1 MRISIW
7 TADAPNRAHDF
18 DVSGF
23 VPTTYRL
30 RFRFDDD
37 DAAERLHVA
46 LGGAGYSSRV
56 FVLSTEDG
64 EVFHGRSI
72 DPRAA
77 TRLDWI
83 SRIRVVEG
91 R

>member
-23 VPTTYRL
+23 VPTSYRL

-37 DAAERLHVA
+37 DAAERLHTA
-46 LGGAGYSSRV
+46 LGGAGYSSRT

-64 EVFHGRSI
+64 EVFHGCRIS
-72 DPRAA
+72 
-77 TRLDWI
+77 TESGHEMGLDFTHQ
-83 SRIRVVEG
+83 G